1 VILLVD
7 NYDSFTYN
15 LAHLFGELGAEVVVR
30 RNDAIDPDEA
40 EALAPSHLVIS
51 PGPGRPGEAG
61 VSIELLR
68 RLGPTTPTLGVC
80 LGHQAIVE
88 AFGGEVGQARE
99 LVHGKATEVT
109 HDGRGVYAGLPQQ
122 LVVGRYHSLAATRVP
137 DVLEVTAHAPD
148 GEVMGV
154 RHRGLPIEG
163 VQFHPESV
171 LTPEGPA
178 LARNFLEGRR

>member
-1 VILLVD
+1 MILLVD

-40 EALAPSHLVIS
+40 ERLAPSHLVIS
-51 PGPGRPGEAG
+51 PGPGRPGDAG
-61 VSIELLR
+61 ASIGILR

-88 AFGGEVGQARE
+88 AFGGEVGQALE

-109 HDGRGVYAGLPQQ
+109 HDGRGVFAGLPERFA
-122 LVVGRYHSLAATRVP
+122 VGRYHSLAATSIP
-137 DVLEVTAHAPD
+137 DVLEITSHAAD

-154 RHRGLPIEG
+154 RHRELPIEG

-171 LTPEGPA
+171 LTPDGPA
-178 LARNFLEGRR
+178 LARNFLEARP

>member
-1 VILLVD
+1 MILLVD

-30 RNDAIDPDEA
+30 RNDAIDADEA
-40 EALAPSHLVIS
+40 ERLAPSHLVIS
-51 PGPGRPGEAG
+51 PGPGRPGDAG
-61 VSIELLR
+61 ASIEILR
-68 RLGPTTPTLGVC
+68 RLAPTTPTLGVC

-99 LVHGKATEVT
+99 LVHGKATEIT
-109 HDGRGVYAGLPQQ
+109 HDGRGVFAGLPKRFA
-122 LVVGRYHSLAATRVP
+122 VGRYHSLAATRIP
-137 DVLEVTAHAPD
+137 EVLELTSHAAD

-154 RHRGLPIEG
+154 RHRELPVEG

-178 LARNFLEGRR
+178 LARNFLEARR

>member
-30 RNDAIDPDEA
+30 RNDAIDADAA
-40 EALAPSHLVIS
+40 ELLRPTHLVIS
-51 PGPGRPGEAG
+51 PGPGRPADAG
-61 VSIELLR
+61 ASIEILR
-68 RLGPTTPTLGVC
+68 RLGPTIPTLGVC

-88 AFGGEVGQARE
+88 AFCGEVGQARE
-99 LVHGKATEVT
+99 LVHGKSTEVT
-109 HDGRGVYAGLPQQ
+109 HDGRGVFAGLPERFAA
-122 LVVGRYHSLAATRVP
+122 GRYHSLAATRIP
-137 DVLEVTAHAPD
+137 NVLEITSHAAD

-154 RHRGLPIEG
+154 RHRELPIEG

-171 LTPEGPA
+171 LTPDGPA
-178 LARNFLEGRR
+178 LARNFLEARP